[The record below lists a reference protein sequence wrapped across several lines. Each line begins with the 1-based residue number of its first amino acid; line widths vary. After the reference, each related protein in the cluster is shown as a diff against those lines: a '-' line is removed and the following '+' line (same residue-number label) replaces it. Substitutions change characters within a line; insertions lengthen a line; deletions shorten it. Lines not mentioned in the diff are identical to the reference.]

1 MDTTATTLQWITI
14 ALALYPEV
22 QETCQK
28 EMDHVVGRDRMPNI
42 DDQPKLE
49 YLYATIKEVMRL
61 YPVAALG

>member
-1 MDTTATTLQWITI
+1 METTATTLSWITI
-14 ALALYPEV
+14 ALALYPNV
-22 QETCQK
+22 QATLQK
-28 EMDHVVGRDRMPNI
+28 EMDRVVGRDRMPNI